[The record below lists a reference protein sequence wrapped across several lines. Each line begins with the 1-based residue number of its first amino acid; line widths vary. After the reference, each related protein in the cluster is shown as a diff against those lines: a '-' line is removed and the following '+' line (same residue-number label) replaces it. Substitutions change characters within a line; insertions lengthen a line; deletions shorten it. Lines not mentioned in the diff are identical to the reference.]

1 MPEPFDEVPAE
12 VEREVIADSVEI
24 YANAHDCHYRSW
36 WAGGRWRSAGDPLA
50 VGTALFGWA
59 ARFAFA

>member
-24 YANAHDCHYRSW
+24 YAL
-36 WAGGRWRSAGDPLA
+36 GSAVAELDS
-50 VGTALFGWA
+50 
-59 ARFAFA
+59 R